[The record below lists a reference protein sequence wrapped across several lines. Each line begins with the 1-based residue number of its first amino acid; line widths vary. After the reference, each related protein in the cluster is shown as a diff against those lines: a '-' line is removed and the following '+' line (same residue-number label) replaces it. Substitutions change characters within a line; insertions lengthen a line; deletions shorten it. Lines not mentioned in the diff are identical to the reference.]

1 MLQRLEKAKDY
12 TDVIAQGFQ
21 EASSKAA
28 ASAEKWDG
36 NWTTG
41 VDEQA

>member
-1 MLQRLEKAKDY
+1 MPQGLEKAKDY

-21 EASSKAA
+21 ETSSEAA

-36 NWTTG
+36 N
-41 VDEQA
+41 